1 MVLLARQNVW
11 LRVTS
16 DGTVIFEGRMTDGE
30 VRSFTAEEALELETG
45 NVIALEIVH
54 NQTQLEP
61 LSDRLGTAAR
71 ILFTIDGIQ
80 EFPITSPDLQ
90 LTPTPDRRMCFDPHT
105 KQKHLYHQPRL
116 RKKPG

>member
-1 MVLLARQNVW
+1 
-11 LRVTS
+11 
-16 DGTVIFEGRMTDGE
+16 MTDGE

-90 LTPTPDRRMCFDPHT
+90 LTPTP
-105 KQKHLYHQPRL
+105 
-116 RKKPG
+116 